1 MPRRGPGLA
10 RRRAPS
16 GSFWLAG
23 LAITALADALGRRA
37 GVLLGRSGGHDIID
51 AAIAM
56 LAADGDWML
65 TSDPHDVL
73 ALADAAGVVE
83 LVPV

>member
-1 MPRRGPGLA
+1 MGQAWRGGA
-10 RRRAPS
+10 R

-37 GVLLGRSGGHDIID
+37 GVLLGRSGGRDDID

-56 LAADGDWML
+56 LAAGGDWML